1 MFSIGLY
8 TGKQVHSSRPDVE
21 RGTNETTLQ
30 KIVQWIQA
38 VDVATSHSV
47 TVTVGF
53 LRCLA
58 LYMHS

>member
-1 MFSIGLY
+1 MWNEAL
-8 TGKQVHSSRPDVE
+8 TKQH
-21 RGTNETTLQ
+21 LQ

-53 LRCLA
+53 LQCLA